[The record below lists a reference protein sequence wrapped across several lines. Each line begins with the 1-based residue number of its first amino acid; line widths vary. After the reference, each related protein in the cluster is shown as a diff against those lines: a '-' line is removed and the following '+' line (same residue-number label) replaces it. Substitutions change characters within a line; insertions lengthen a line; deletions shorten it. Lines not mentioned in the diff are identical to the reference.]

1 MEKKTSLILDI
12 DGTLWDTREL
22 ICRGWNRAIAKDG
35 RSHRVATPENIRP
48 LLGKTMAEIADAFF
62 TDVAPEL
69 RQDIMDACL
78 EPEHEALVEDPCH
91 VTYPGVAETIRA
103 MARDRDLYIVSNC
116 QDGYVEMF
124 LEKTG
129 LGPMIRDA
137 EWYGRTRACK
147 GESIRILMER
157 NGIQRAMYVGDTQG
171 DLEAAEYAG
180 IPFVWASYG
189 FGSPARWDYRIR
201 SFGELK
207 DLP

>member
-22 ICRGWNRAIAKDG
+22 ICRGWNEAIRQDG
-35 RSHRVATPENIRP
+35 RSHRVATPENVRG

-62 TDVAPEL
+62 TDVDPAA
-69 RQDIMDACL
+69 RQDIMDKCL
-78 EPEHEALVEDPCH
+78 EPEHEALVKDPCR
-91 VTYPGVAETIRA
+91 VTYPGVVETIRA
-103 MARDRDLYIVSNC
+103 MAKERDLYIVSNC

-129 LGPMIRDA
+129 LGPEIRDA

-157 NGIQRAMYVGDTQG
+157 NGIERAMYVGDTQG
-171 DLEAAEYAG
+171 DLESAEYAG

-189 FGSPARWDYRIR
+189 FGSPERWDHKIQ
-201 SFGELK
+201 SFPELK

>member
-1 MEKKTSLILDI
+1 M
-12 DGTLWDTREL
+12 
-22 ICRGWNRAIAKDG
+22 
-35 RSHRVATPENIRP
+35 VATPENIRP

-62 TDVAPEL
+62 GDVDPDT
-69 RQDIMDACL
+69 RQDIMDKCL
-78 EPEHEALVEDPCH
+78 EPEHEALVQDPCR
-91 VTYPGVAETIRA
+91 VTYPGVPETIRA
-103 MARDRDLYIVSNC
+103 MAKERDLYIVSNC

-157 NGIQRAMYVGDTQG
+157 NKIQRAMYVGDTQG
-171 DLEAAEYAG
+171 DLESAEYAG

-189 FGSPARWDYRIR
+189 FGAPDRWSYKIG
-201 SFGELK
+201 SFSELK